1 MVISFKNVIVYRF
14 LTFSDGISH
23 LEDTGIGFSG
33 CTGPLD
39 SMKTALGSSYQ
50 KASSSVNE
58 DTNVAILCNVG
69 IPNVQSNFL
78 Q

>member
-1 MVISFKNVIVYRF
+1 MGSVTLRIQ
-14 LTFSDGISH
+14 D
-23 LEDTGIGFSG
+23 
-33 CTGPLD
+33 
-39 SMKTALGSSYQ
+39 MKTALGSSYQ